1 MHHMITKLYIK
12 KHTDLSVPILFPS
25 KIQSQH
31 DMYLLYLLLSWCR
44 SQSMSTPKTMSQTTH
59 PSWFPTWTT
68 WGQTSW
74 CRPSWSRRKLCCW
87 SESREPPRLLWLKWD
102 KKHWEGNVFQNVL
115 SLTHYITHVV
125 TPGSWWSNNP
135 VNVII
140 FRQVYE
146 NKSTAEATTFCCS
159 EERQTESKSKNIH
172 CLSLVI
178 FI

>member
-31 DMYLLYLLLSWCR
+31 DMYLLCLLLSWCR

-125 TPGSWWSNNP
+125 TPGSWWSPLDKCMKTNLLL
-135 VNVII
+135 
-140 FRQVYE
+140 RQ
-146 NKSTAEATTFCCS
+146 
-159 EERQTESKSKNIH
+159 Q
-172 CLSLVI
+172 LSAALKKDKLNQSLKTYTVSV
-178 FI
+178 